1 MRVLEKTVQRDV
13 IKNAKTFGCEVVSFS
28 QPFGALQTRG
38 IADLRIYH
46 RDRNQAAW
54 FEVKTPTGK
63 QSPGQ
68 VAFQSLVEAVGER
81 FEAGS
86 ARSLVISSPR
96 QAELRLIRSGELVA
110 EAVGERL
117 EVAVGEL
124 PKAEGRREVFRAE
137 ARLNG
142 HPWVFSNPIYGW

>member
-1 MRVLEKTVQRDV
+1 MREKQVQADV
-13 IKNAKTFGCEVVSFS
+13 VKNAKRFGCEVVSFS

-68 VAFQSLVEAVGER
+68 VAFQSLVESVGER
-81 FEAGS
+81 YVLGGVPALL
-86 ARSLVISSPR
+86 SLLREWGFDFPAPPR
-96 QAELRLIRSGELVA
+96 GT
-110 EAVGERL
+110 
-117 EVAVGEL
+117 
-124 PKAEGRREVFRAE
+124 
-137 ARLNG
+137 
-142 HPWVFSNPIYGW
+142 